1 MKTVV
6 KAGWVVACI
15 AVVSLIGVPTSWA
28 AKIARVDMNKV
39 VQEYQKAKDMQMQ
52 MEKEFMDKKA
62 VLKIMSDQL
71 DKQQAEL
78 TTKKGIVSQQEYD
91 GLKSK
96 FDAGRNAFQEKYN
109 ELKNMFLKKQ
119 EDAQESI
126 LSDIKA
132 VVAQIAKAERYD
144 AVFDKEVMLYGGEDI
159 TYKVLDQLNK
169 KQ

>member
-15 AVVSLIGVPTSWA
+15 TVVNLIGVPASWA

-39 VQEYQKAKDMQMQ
+39 VQEYQKARDMQME

-78 TTKKGIVSQQEYD
+78 TTKKGVVSQQEYD

-96 FDAGRNAFQEKYN
+96 FDAGRNAFQEKY
-109 ELKNMFLKKQ
+109 K
-119 EDAQESI
+119 
-126 LSDIKA
+126 
-132 VVAQIAKAERYD
+132 
-144 AVFDKEVMLYGGEDI
+144 
-159 TYKVLDQLNK
+159 
-169 KQ
+169 